1 MDLKSSALKKLYKKK
16 KKKKKS
22 KWSKQTTQVILLVCL
37 SFYVIIN
44 SPKYICQL
52 EAIINT

>member
-1 MDLKSSALKKLYKKK
+1 MDLKSSALKKLYK

>member
-1 MDLKSSALKKLYKKK
+1 MDLKSSALKKLY

>member
-16 KKKKKS
+16 KKS
-22 KWSKQTTQVILLVCL
+22 KLSKQTTQVILLVCL
-37 SFYVIIN
+37 SFYVIFN